1 MVVIAGCFGWLCL
14 ARVIFVFPC
23 PVGFGSCTACHQN
36 TMITGRKT
44 TACGL
49 SVVDD
54 IPQSLRDLA
63 GRCAS
68 PHQCSVMPPNTCIR
82 FKLTLDSLLPGGG
95 PGLLDL
101 HGVSEIYHIRRQ
113 TECLLLCHA
122 LH

>member
-1 MVVIAGCFGWLCL
+1 MVVIEGFVGWLCL

-23 PVGFGSCTACHQN
+23 PVGFGLCTVCQD
-36 TMITGRKT
+36 TMIAGRKT

-54 IPQSLRDLA
+54 IPQSLCDLA

-68 PHQCSVMPPNTCIR
+68 PHQCAVMPPNACIR
-82 FKLTLDSLLPGGG
+82 FKLTLDSLLPGLNER
-95 PGLLDL
+95 LLDL
-101 HGVSEIYHIRRQ
+101 LWVVEIYHIRRQ